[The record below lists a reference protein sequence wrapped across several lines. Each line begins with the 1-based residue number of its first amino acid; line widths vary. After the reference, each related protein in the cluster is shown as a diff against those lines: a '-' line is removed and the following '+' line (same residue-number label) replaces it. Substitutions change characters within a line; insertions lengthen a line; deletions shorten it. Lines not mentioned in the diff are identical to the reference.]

1 LAIAPI
7 RSAVA
12 ALEPTLPIYQVA
24 ALSTLVDRSLAS
36 DRFTTWLLAAFA
48 AAALLLASVGIY
60 SVFSGDV
67 SQRRQEIGI
76 RLALGSTGSGVAW
89 LLLRVTWRRTVM
101 GVVLGAAL
109 AFALARGMRSLLFG
123 IEPSD
128 PLSFLA
134 VTAAVLAVATIAT
147 LIPLRL
153 ALRLSPVT
161 ALRADN

>member
-1 LAIAPI
+1 
-7 RSAVA
+7 
-12 ALEPTLPIYQVA
+12 
-24 ALSTLVDRSLAS
+24 
-36 DRFTTWLLAAFA
+36 
-48 AAALLLASVGIY
+48 
-60 SVFSGDV
+60 
-67 SQRRQEIGI
+67 
-76 RLALGSTGSGVAW
+76 
-89 LLLRVTWRRTVM
+89 M

-134 VTAAVLAVATIAT
+134 VTASVLAVATIAT